1 MVRFLSGF
9 LKTTIS
15 KDSWNHNLKPLTLI
29 ISMKPQT
36 ERWIAASVIGGSLVL
51 IMALGLVMGKFSM
64 SSGEHSLTVNFPTI
78 TGINVNS
85 PVKYAGAPVG
95 RVKSIRVLPKSEQTM
110 RPKGF
115 SVIQITLDIQ
125 QPLEL
130 TEDISVAVRQDGFMG
145 SKYIAVLPG
154 RPDSDPLA
162 KGKILEGDD
171 IVELTELGP
180 DFKLMIQEIQPT
192 LQRLDVISSALESSL
207 PALLQDIDS
216 LVENGNEMFSIVN
229 TPEAKKELTKMIGN
243 LKVISD
249 NLKVVSTHAK
259 GFTQTVGEKPWRVL
273 WGGTPNKLPTEEE
286 ILKSNK
292 ALPIKPVDAQK
303 N

>member
-1 MVRFLSGF
+1 
-9 LKTTIS
+9 
-15 KDSWNHNLKPLTLI
+15 
-29 ISMKPQT
+29 MKPQT
-36 ERWIAASVIGGSLVL
+36 ERWIATSVIGGSILI
-51 IMALGLVMGKFSM
+51 IMALGLVMGKFSV
-64 SSGEHSLTVNFPTI
+64 SSRSNSLTVNFPSV

-95 RVKSIRVLPKSEQTM
+95 RVRSITVLPKSQQTM
-110 RPKGF
+110 RSKGF
-115 SVIQITLDIQ
+115 SVIQVVLDIN

-130 TEDISVAVRQDGFMG
+130 SQDLSVAVRQDGFMG
-145 SKYIAVLPG
+145 SKYIAIMPG
-154 RPDSDPLA
+154 RPDSEPLQ
-162 KGKILEGDD
+162 KETIIEGED

-207 PALLQDIDS
+207 PSLLQDIDS
-216 LVENGNEMFSIVN
+216 LVENGNEMFDIVN
-229 TPEAKKELTKMIGN
+229 TPEAKKELQKMILN

-259 GFTQTVGEKPWRVL
+259 GFTQTVGEKPWRVI

-292 ALPIKPVDAQK
+292 ALPIGTTPSKS